1 MKYEFLIKWWIE
13 PNMFDISCWIVII
26 KLNWKL
32 IMIEKINAINKNGKI
47 TGWWIFTQNLI
58 GTSNWSSRWGLSF
71 RFQILLNRCKIWL
84 LQNFLTVIW
93 FASGCMYSKS
103 YIPFLWVVTLLS
115 LRHWGVLESTTVWS
129 PKTEIHGLQ
138 FSVWSH

>member
-1 MKYEFLIKWWIE
+1 
-13 PNMFDISCWIVII
+13 MFDISCWIVII

-47 TGWWIFTQNLI
+47 TGWWIFAENLI

-71 RFQILLNRCKIWL
+71 MFQILLNRCRMWL
-84 LQNFLTVIW
+84 ATFPYCYLIRFRLYVYQELHSF
-93 FASGCMYSKS
+93 
-103 YIPFLWVVTLLS
+103 S
-115 LRHWGVLESTTVWS
+115 LRSNVVEPSTLGVLESTTVWS

-138 FSVWSH
+138 FSVWPR